1 MSVKAKIMQ
10 NEFDWIQ
17 KWAAYTPDKL
27 IFRDYKSNRSW
38 TYSDFNLR
46 VTALANYLSL
56 EFKLKKGER
65 LAFYSFNR
73 VEHVFFFFACVKIGV
88 IFVPLNFRLTPNEL
102 DYLIKDSNPS
112 LLVYEKPF
120 EENINKLNSINKAL
134 KLSELSDFSDLIFS
148 KINSITLNKNV
159 ILNAE
164 DVVLILYTSG
174 TTGVRKGVMINH
186 RMLFWNSI
194 NTELR
199 LNINSNDHTQNFA
212 PFFHTGAW
220 NVLLTPFVHQGASLT
235 LLPKFDADLILRL
248 FEEEKTTIFF
258 GVPTMLQMMSE
269 SPLFDKVELSSIRY
283 AVVGGAPMSI
293 PLINKWNE
301 KGVFIRQGY
310 GLTEVGPNCFS
321 LHQDDAKRKI
331 GSIGFPNFYINAKV
345 IGENNALCSN
355 NKVGE
360 LCLKSPVVTPGY
372 WNKPEE
378 TANSIKDGWFRTGD
392 MMLKDDE
399 GYFYVIDRK
408 KNMFIS
414 GGENVYPAEI
424 EKIILSN
431 KCVEDCA
438 VIGVED
444 TKWGEVGKAFIVAKK
459 NCKLKK
465 EEIIK
470 FCSDKLAKYKIPKY
484 VQFVEVL
491 PRNEAGKID
500 RKKLKDWI

>member
-1 MSVKAKIMQ
+1 MIMQ

-17 KWAAYTPDKL
+17 KWAIYTPGKL
-27 IFRDYKSNRSW
+27 IFRDHKSNRNW
-38 TYSDFNLR
+38 TYSEFNLR

-65 LAFYSFNR
+65 LAFYSLNR

-102 DYLIKDSNPS
+102 DYLIKDSDPS

-134 KLSELSDFSDLIFS
+134 KLSELNNFSDLIFS
-148 KINSITLNKNV
+148 KINSTTLNKNV

-220 NVLLTPFVHQGASLT
+220 NVLLTPFVHHGASLT

-269 SPLFDKVELSSIRY
+269 SPLFDKVDISSIRY
-283 AVVGGAPMSI
+283 AVVGGAPMPI
-293 PLINKWNE
+293 PLINKWHK
-301 KGVFIRQGY
+301 KGVAIRQGY

-345 IGENNALCSN
+345 TGENNIPCAN
-355 NKVGE
+355 NEVGE

-378 TANSIKDGWFRTGD
+378 TANSIKDGWFHTGD
-392 MMLKDDE
+392 MVLKDDE

-444 TKWGEVGKAFIVAKK
+444 SKWGEVGKAFIVAKK
-459 NCKLKK
+459 NCKLEK

-484 VQFVEVL
+484 VQFIEVL
-491 PRNEAGKID
+491 PRNEAGKIE
-500 RKKLKDWI
+500 RKKLKDLI